1 MSDPDTPSP
10 KGWGM
15 TMRQRREALTV
26 LLTLLDQEC
35 STGRMWIADAHLLG
49 ICLAALAQA
58 DGQHYHRHHHRARR
72 LRQDVFDAYGQAGYA
87 QMKGLYFVDGLLD
100 VTRQLQA
107 ESIAAYPFSAGF
119 ASRVE
124 PAEG

>member
-1 MSDPDTPSP
+1 
-10 KGWGM
+10 M
-15 TMRQRREALTV
+15 TMRQRREALAV

-35 STGRMWIADAHLLG
+35 STGRLWIADAHLLG

-107 ESIAAYPFSAGF
+107 ESIAAHPFNAGF
-119 ASRVE
+119 VSRAE
-124 PAEG
+124 PTEG